1 MCFVFAAVFMQKMQ
15 TSHRPVQWLAV
26 MLLVIVTTGQCQQ
39 SDRWAHCSHLISE
52 FMNNNYY
59 LFITDFICFW
69 CHFESKTVFTHL
81 KCIHVLRNEW
91 TLFVVLRLRL

>member
-26 MLLVIVTTGQCQQ
+26 MLLVIVTTVQGQQ
-39 SDRWAHCSHLISE
+39 SDRWSHCSHFISE

-59 LFITDFICFW
+59 LFIT
-69 CHFESKTVFTHL
+69 HF
-81 KCIHVLRNEW
+81 
-91 TLFVVLRLRL
+91 LFLVSL